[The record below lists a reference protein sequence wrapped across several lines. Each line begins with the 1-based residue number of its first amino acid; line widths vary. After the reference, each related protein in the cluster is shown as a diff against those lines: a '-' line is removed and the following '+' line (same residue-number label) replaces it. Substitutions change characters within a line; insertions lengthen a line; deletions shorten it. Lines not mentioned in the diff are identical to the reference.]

1 MVWLRDSFRT
11 KSINLRQTELLLQIH
26 FTCSIIYGRSLEFL
40 KYSFHRNFVSRVLTC
55 HKRFLH
61 VNQQPRVPNKEFI
74 HNMRRLTVSSNS
86 SDVTFV
92 MIKRGTCEVIHNFML
107 AFSFFSFFLFNSFY
121 GNDRFRSRFGDVC
134 PCRRLFPLHESKMV
148 FQQYVWQLSM
158 LRWKVFSNKN
168 NPLV

>member
-107 AFSFFSFFLFNSFY
+107 AFSFLSLQQFLWKRPFSEPVWGCVSLSSSFSSTWIEN
-121 GNDRFRSRFGDVC
+121 GVSAI
-134 PCRRLFPLHESKMV
+134 RLATFHVAMKSL
-148 FQQYVWQLSM
+148 
-158 LRWKVFSNKN
+158 
-168 NPLV
+168 